1 MCTGWP
7 GQSTALPS
15 SRGSDAHCRGG
26 DRTHHPEERAL
37 HTAIPAASVLSCPCT
52 PLSLTLGLSSCA
64 LPSCE
69 AQPVG
74 WT

>member
-1 MCTGWP
+1 MYTGWS

-26 DRTHHPEERAL
+26 DRTQRPKERAL
-37 HTAIPAASVLSCPCT
+37 HAAILAASMLSRPRT

-64 LPSCE
+64 LPSCK